1 MTEELLVAN
10 ADRERANIAI
20 KDLVDRLSAY
30 ALGTVELS
38 AAQVRSIEIL
48 LKKSL
53 PDLQSIATE
62 KVTGQGIIANV
73 VFKGLNE

>member
-53 PDLQSIATE
+53 PDLQSIAID
-62 KVTGQGIIANV
+62 KATGQGIIANV
-73 VFKGLNE
+73 IFKGLNE